1 MFNCTFASLYNL
13 ACALVPC
20 FLLLVMRRQTAP
32 WTHHLWALLFCCY
45 LWMVYDVTGA
55 GGLTDIFLQ
64 LRIFEDLGIHSFSD
78 LYAALH
84 DPLEATVFRVRVSLV
99 PFQNLTSGFLLN
111 ILMTMPLG
119 FLLPFLYRDWR
130 RFSRA
135 VLAGAG
141 FSLLIEC
148 SQLLTS
154 RACDIDDLIANT
166 AGCAFGY
173 AIWWYMAQ
181 VFGARL
187 RHTPAGRREPLL
199 LIAAG
204 FCGMFFLYHPFWF
217 YELIGY

>member
-1 MFNCTFASLYNL
+1 MFNLNPATFYAL
-13 ACALVPC
+13 ACALLPC
-20 FLLLVMRRQTAP
+20 LVVLWLRRKHAP
-32 WTHHLWALLFCCY
+32 WTHHLWALVFCCY

-55 GGLTDIFLQ
+55 GGLSDIILQ
-64 LRIFEDLGIHSFSD
+64 LRIFRDLGISSLPD
-78 LYAALH
+78 LISVLAQP
-84 DPLEATVFRVRVSLV
+84 DGPDVFRSRLNLV
-99 PFQNLTSGFLLN
+99 PLRYIDQDLFLN
-111 ILMTMPLG
+111 ILMTVPLG
-119 FLLPFLYRDWR
+119 FLLSFLYKGWR
-130 RFSRA
+130 RFGWT
-135 VLAGAG
+135 VCCGAL

>member
-1 MFNCTFASLYNL
+1 
-13 ACALVPC
+13 
-20 FLLLVMRRQTAP
+20 MRFWKGTR
-32 WTHHLWALLFCCY
+32 
-45 LWMVYDVTGA
+45 
-55 GGLTDIFLQ
+55 LTDLFLQ
-64 LRIFEDLGIHSFSD
+64 LRIFEELGIHSFSD

-111 ILMTMPLG
+111 TLMTMPLG

-187 RHTPAGRREPLL
+187 RHTPAGRREALF
-199 LIAAG
+199 LILASFG
-204 FCGMFFLYHPFWF
+204 GMFFLYHPFWF